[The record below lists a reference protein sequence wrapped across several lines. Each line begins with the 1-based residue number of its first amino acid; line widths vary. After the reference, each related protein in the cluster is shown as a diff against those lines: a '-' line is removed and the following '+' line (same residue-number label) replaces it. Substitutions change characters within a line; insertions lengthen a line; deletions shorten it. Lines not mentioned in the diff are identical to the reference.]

1 MPAFSQELVER
12 LAQATSAMALTGA
25 GISAESGVPT
35 FRDPGGL
42 WEEFSPQEL
51 ANVEAFLDNP
61 KLVQSWYAHRH
72 AVVAEVE
79 PNPGHYA
86 LAELERLLEDFT
98 VVTQNVDGLH
108 QQAGSDNVA
117 ELHGNIRRAYCI
129 DCEAPAPEGALTPDG
144 DDIARCP
151 TCGGLLRPDVVW
163 FGEMLPRKE
172 VQRAEQAT
180 QRADVCLS
188 VGTSALVY
196 PAAAIP
202 QQARANGAYVAEINI
217 EPSAIADQ
225 IDETVIGKAG
235 DVLPAL
241 LDAVR
246 AIA

>member
-1 MPAFSQELVER
+1 MPAFSQELVDR
-12 LAQATSAMALTGA
+12 LAQATSVMALTGA

-42 WEEFSPQEL
+42 WEAFSPEEL
-51 ANVEAFLDNP
+51 ANVDAFLNNP
-61 KLVQSWYAHRH
+61 KLVQSWYAHRQ
-72 AVVAEVE
+72 AVIAEVE

-86 LAELERLLEDFT
+86 LAALGELIDDFT
-98 VVTQNVDGLH
+98 VITQNVDGLH
-108 QQAGSDNVA
+108 QQAGSAHVA

-129 DCEAPAPEGALTPDG
+129 DCEAPAPEGALTPAADT
-144 DDIARCP
+144 IARCP

-163 FGEMLPRKE
+163 FGEMLPRAE

-188 VGTSALVY
+188 IGTSALVY

-202 QQARANGAYVAEINI
+202 QQARATGAYVAEVNI

-235 DVLPAL
+235 AVLPAL
-241 LDAVR
+241 VDAVR